1 MKRHG
6 EPGPFGKFHNFEKN
20 LFRWAIVGI
29 VAAFVSLLVF
39 SFSDSDDIS
48 KPIDSASESIP
59 VPAQDAQK
67 NEGDGDA
74 TSQTKTV
81 IMGQK
86 YVEDGVE
93 KEKLLSGTQIR
104 SSDNSFRDV
113 RVFLSCKEALLGTVF
128 IL

>member
-59 VPAQDAQK
+59 APAQDATK

-93 KEKLLSGTQIR
+93 KEKQFSVVLEDKNGDGEYEVKSQEELLI
-104 SSDNSFRDV
+104 NSLETRN
-113 RVFLSCKEALLGTVF
+113 
-128 IL
+128 

>member
-59 VPAQDAQK
+59 ASAQDSPK

-86 YVEDGVE
+86 YIEDGVE
-93 KEKLLSGTQIR
+93 KEKQFSVVLEDKNGDGEYEVKSQEELLI
-104 SSDNSFRDV
+104 NSLETRN
-113 RVFLSCKEALLGTVF
+113 
-128 IL
+128 

>member
-6 EPGPFGKFHNFEKN
+6 EPGPFDKFHNLEKN

-59 VPAQDAQK
+59 ASAQDSPQ

-93 KEKLLSGTQIR
+93 KEKQFSVVLEDKNGDGEYEVKSQEELLI
-104 SSDNSFRDV
+104 NSLETRN
-113 RVFLSCKEALLGTVF
+113 
-128 IL
+128 